1 MKTES
6 VISVDPSKYFLPN
19 ISPINKRKH
28 VSSRQNA
35 IIIIK
40 DECDDTYLEELD
52 Q

>member
-28 VSSRQNA
+28 VSSRQKA
-35 IIIIK
+35 IIIK